1 VISSA
6 MTTKSA
12 TTICGLRTTFHCGHL
27 CKEYQL
33 QPHLVQICQIIP
45 VISHHI
51 LQWEST
57 NKPVSY
63 IRHVAEHRAAEDR
76 PHVASHCH
84 GASWRENSLQRGSRC
99 SHADY
104 RYRRVRT
111 AADAG
116 EGAGLTARARARAK
130 ARVRASCEGEG
141 RRREDTKDSNE
152 TVQNQGG
159 QRTAA

>member
-1 VISSA
+1 

-63 IRHVAEHRAAEDR
+63 IRHVAEHRAAEDQ

-84 GASWRENSLQRGSRC
+84 GASWRENSLQRGSRR

-104 RYRRVRT
+104 RYHRVRM

-116 EGAGLTARARARAK
+116 EGAGLTARARAK
-130 ARVRASCEGEG
+130 GRVRARGKGEG
-141 RRREDTKDSNE
+141 RGREREDTKGSNE
-152 TVQNQGG
+152 AVGNQGG
-159 QRTAA
+159 QCAAA